1 MVSFSEEYDNNDY
14 FLVILLKQ
22 FMSTLKVFV
31 FNLNSK

>member
-1 MVSFSEEYDNNDY
+1 MLSFSEEYDSNDY

-22 FMSTLKVFV
+22 FMSTLKVFI